1 MKSLSF
7 KPDTKLKF
15 KYLLIFLSVMIFE
28 LFIGILLQI
37 FIPIGGKHSST
48 EVAIILWPI
57 IAGSAL
63 LLLIIA
69 LPISILWINNLNY
82 SIDLER
88 ISIHKGIITKIQQN
102 IPYYA
107 ITDFILQRSLFD
119 RFLGIASIRI
129 QTAGQST
136 TPTGYEGNLAG
147 IKEWN
152 QLLNELRARLNK
164 ESANTIKTNDMSIN
178 SSDDKLSDIIS
189 ELKEIKELLRKRN

>member
-1 MKSLSF
+1 M
-7 KPDTKLKF
+7 
-15 KYLLIFLSVMIFE
+15 
-28 LFIGILLQI
+28 
-37 FIPIGGKHSST
+37 
-48 EVAIILWPI
+48 
-57 IAGSAL
+57 
-63 LLLIIA
+63 
-69 LPISILWINNLNY
+69 NY

-189 ELKEIKELLRKRN
+189 ELKEIKELLRNRN